1 MAEGFTYKEAG
12 VDIDRASRF
21 VEEIKDLA
29 RRTLKPWVLGG
40 IGGFSA
46 AVRIPEGYREPVL
59 LATCDG
65 VGTKLKVAQALRK
78 YDTVGI
84 DLVAMCVNDLLPMG
98 GRPLFFLDYLAAGS
112 LDPERDTKLLEGV
125 VKGCEEA
132 DCPLVGGETAEMPG
146 LYREGD
152 FDLVGFAVGVVE
164 ASRLVDGRAIREGDV
179 VVGLASSGL
188 HSNGFSL
195 VRRVLE
201 AKGIPLDAPIEGVGP
216 LGEELLRPTR
226 IYVRTVQGLLGR
238 HRLKGMAH
246 ITGGGLPE
254 NLPRVLPKG
263 LGVRIEVTWEIPPI
277 FRFIQSLGVPW
288 GEMWRV
294 FNMGV
299 GFALIVDPEEAEGV
313 VEDALALGE
322 RAFVIGRVVRGEGV
336 SIDG

>member
-1 MAEGFTYKEAG
+1 MTGGFTYKEAG
-12 VDIDRASRF
+12 VDIEKASKF
-21 VEEIKDLA
+21 VEAIKGLA
-29 RRTLKPWVLGG
+29 QRTLKPWVIGG

-46 AVRIPEGYREPVL
+46 AVRIPEGYEAPLL

-65 VGTKLKVAQALRK
+65 VGTKLKVAQALRR
-78 YDTVGI
+78 YNTVGI

-112 LDPERDTKLLEGV
+112 LDPERDTELLAGV

-132 DCPLVGGETAEMPG
+132 DCSLVGGETAEMPG

-164 ASRLVDGRAIREGDV
+164 ASRLVDGRTIEEGDV

-201 AKGIPLDAPIEGVGP
+201 AKGIPLDAHVEGVGA

-226 IYVRTVQGLLGR
+226 IYARTVQGLLAR
-238 HRLKGMAH
+238 HHLKGMAH

-263 LGVRIEVTWEIPPI
+263 LGIRIRVTWEIPPI

-288 GEMWRV
+288 EEMWRV
-294 FNMGV
+294 FNMGI
-299 GFALIVDPEEAEGV
+299 GFALIVDRDEVEAV
-313 VEDALALGE
+313 VEDAVALGE
-322 RAFVIGRVVRGEGV
+322 EAFVIGRVVRGEGV
-336 SIDG
+336 IIGG